1 MPASYGIK
9 KNLFTDNT
17 LDEWH
22 DVYKKI
28 PTTTTTEYGD
38 KCWGIDIN
46 SLAYR
51 WFIKIV
57 MPSIRDQLGSDLNLI
72 FSTYIDADH
81 PLLIH
86 DDVKPLPI
94 GIEGKQA
101 FSVLIPYSVDHKKD
115 TFEKVGTC
123 FYDNNKKMIERLSWE
138 QGSMIWWQSN
148 LLHSSTDFRAEGIKS
163 KQYFVTHTYV

>member
-1 MPASYGIK
+1 
-9 KNLFTDNT
+9 
-17 LDEWH
+17 
-22 DVYKKI
+22 
-28 PTTTTTEYGD
+28 
-38 KCWGIDIN
+38 
-46 SLAYR
+46 
-51 WFIKIV
+51 

-148 LLHSSTDFRAEGIKS
+148 LLHSSKGTHRAARL
-163 KQYFVTHTYV
+163 